1 MAMTRDDNFHCPRI
15 TLWSF
20 LDYTEVASVLLLQ
33 NVDVNVAQDV
43 AVFGVNVAQFV
54 ALSNHAPLCSFWRLQ
69 HVLGPKFL
77 VNFWPFHR

>member
-1 MAMTRDDNFHCPRI
+1 MAITRDDNFHCPRI

-54 ALSNHAPLCSFWRLQ
+54 ALSNHAPL
-69 HVLGPKFL
+69 
-77 VNFWPFHR
+77 